1 MKKTSEKKKLLIL
14 IILII
19 LIIVGLQIFTKSRA
33 SKTQDITINFQD
45 NGGLLSN
52 ETSIAQATNEGE
64 SGVSLVLPEFA
75 NDKRVGKYIIIKK
88 DIITDSDSTL
98 ENITTENTTV
108 ENIKEES
115 ITAENTMVESSTV
128 ESVEMQP
135 GEKIYLTQEEI
146 EKSQIDLKVEYDI
159 IEIKEEKLYNKKL
172 IYSEGKNNLLTV
184 LGYMPVDT
192 NLEVIEADIT
202 NVQEEIYNNYGD
214 KEIIA
219 NYGVK
224 LISSEKEYDPSEYTQ
239 KLTIE
244 ISTDNNQIE
253 ILEVDSNKVQKVANA
268 KINKGIAS
276 FETEEIK
283 TYLILQSK
291 SEVMTIAE
299 ETGSDEA
306 STNDETTGNDAI
318 AVATVGGE
326 ETKLKID
333 DYEKDKNYYFGLNY
347 TENNSKENT
356 GKYTENNLKDVTINY
371 YGYDYNLTELKRP
384 EKYDVSLNAT
394 AQKTTKGNIT
404 TTQEGWGWNK
414 TTYYNRIDTITIT
427 VRGLNALRQQYPGFK
442 VDSTW
447 NFEAEIP
454 NDNFSKYYYQE
465 GTDNANNGVSVN
477 LENDIITVN
486 GSNSSNLL
494 SNEDT
499 CTFTFK
505 IAFRSTNRNSVN
517 NTDYTTLTTRTFK
530 TTIQIGDD
538 YTPYGT
544 ISDTEQQM
552 IISYRKCIPVDN
564 NGNISI
570 ELIDNPFAN
579 RALERGFNGWKTNDN
594 RYANSINT
602 NSNTFVQTLKTNIN
616 NIKDNSGEYV
626 INLYVDWVEANVLFV
641 SSYGR
646 SSNSGRTPSSPISNE
661 WTYINNKIN
670 SNIKTC
676 TKASNREVNII
687 VLMQGTLD
695 INGLTGPSTPYTL
708 TSLYDGK
715 NYGSTNTYLSAG
727 SSNAII
733 DSDLQ
738 LDYIYI
744 YSNVSYLSSRTST
757 DGTSSVEPCIY
768 GNMYNLRIGR
778 GIKSTNS
785 SNCSLAQ
792 IQGGY
797 YNHNSSEYKLVVESG
812 IYYTIQLY
820 RAGGGTGA
828 NTSTTAN
835 GTMVI
840 GNDIDRRDNNNE
852 NLKFYNRISSRT
864 NTSTNNPYTRNN
876 ADAIAI
882 NMNIKSGTI
891 GVDYFN
897 SASTSDS
904 SERNYAGV
912 YIGGHGQTGY
922 DKSDRYLLI
931 EGGNIANVIGGLN
944 VGSDDMYKTYMY
956 IKDGN
961 IINITGGAGYTHTYG
976 DRIIQVTGGCI
987 KYSISGG
994 SNGVAANSS
1003 SNNGQLTGNSLIYV
1017 GGDAHVGASYTTDT
1031 SGNKQITETD
1041 TNLVLYGVNAGSV
1054 CGGANG
1060 NENYAGQTDS
1070 SYIIIDKNATIHN
1083 NVFGGGNYG
1092 IIGSSQRRCYRKT
1105 NSYI

>member
-1 MKKTSEKKKLLIL
+1 MNKINKKKKIAIL

-19 LIIVGLQIFTKSRA
+19 LIIIGVRIFTKSVA
-33 SKTQDITINFQD
+33 SKNQEITVKVKD
-45 NGGLLSN
+45 DEGLLSDETFVTNATKEGEN
-52 ETSIAQATNEGE
+52 ET
-64 SGVSLVLPEFA
+64 SLVLPDFA
-75 NDKRVGKYIIIKK
+75 NDKKVKKYIIVKK
-88 DIITDSDSTL
+88 GVSTSKDTA
-98 ENITTENTTV
+98 NDTTSNDKVETV
-108 ENIKEES
+108 EMK
-115 ITAENTMVESSTV
+115 
-128 ESVEMQP
+128 P
-135 GEKIYLTQEEI
+135 GEKVYLTQEEI
-146 EKSQIDLKVEYDI
+146 ENSQIELNVEYDTI
-159 IEIKEEKLYNKKL
+159 DIDKQKLYNKKL
-172 IYSEGKNNLLTV
+172 TFLTDDGKDELV
-184 LGYMPVDT
+184 SISGYMPVET
-192 NLEVIEADIT
+192 KVEISEADIS
-202 NVQEEIYNNYGD
+202 NVEEEIVTNYPNR
-214 KEIIA
+214 EIVA
-219 NYGVK
+219 NYSIK
-224 LISSEKEYDPSEYTQ
+224 LTNDDSEYVPNKYGQ
-239 KLTIE
+239 KINVAIMIDE
-244 ISTDNNQIE
+244 KQKNE
-253 ILEVDSNKVQKVANA
+253 ILEVDDNKVQQIPNLTIEGNMAE
-268 KINKGIAS
+268 
-276 FETEEIK
+276 FEVEELNTYLILHAEEEIK
-283 TYLILQSK
+283 TYTTTDNTTDNAIDS
-291 SEVMTIAE
+291 SGNTIPI
-299 ETGSDEA
+299 G
-306 STNDETTGNDAI
+306 
-318 AVATVGGE
+318 VE
-326 ETKLKID
+326 ETKFKID
-333 DYEKDKNYYFGLNY
+333 DYEKDKNYYKGLNY

-356 GKYTENNLKDVTINY
+356 GKYTESNLKDVTINY
-371 YGYDYNLTELKRP
+371 YGYDYDLTEFTKP
-384 EKYDVSLNAT
+384 EEYDVSLNAT
-394 AQKTTKGNIT
+394 AQRTATGSIST
-404 TTQEGWGWNK
+404 SQTGWGWNK
-414 TTYYNRIDTITIT
+414 TTYYSRTDTVTIT
-427 VRGLNALRQQYPGFK
+427 VSGLNALKQQYPNFK
-442 VDSTW
+442 ADSTW
-447 NFEAEIP
+447 TLEAQIP
-454 NDNFSKYYYQE
+454 NNNFSNYYYAD
-465 GTDNANNGVSVN
+465 GTASANSGVSVSLGTN
-477 LENDIITVN
+477 TITVTGDDSSSLLTN
-486 GSNSSNLL
+486 G
-494 SNEDT
+494 DT

-505 IAFRSTNRNSVN
+505 VTFRTTNRNYIN
-517 NTDYTTLTTRTFK
+517 NTSFTTLTVNSFK
-530 TTIQIGDD
+530 TTVTVGD

-544 ISDTEQQM
+544 ISDTEKQM
-552 IISYRKCIPVDN
+552 ILSYRKCIPVDS
-564 NGNISI
+564 NGNISV
-570 ELIDNPFAN
+570 ELIDNPFMN
-579 RALERGFNGWKTNDN
+579 RPLERGFNGWKTNN
-594 RYANSINT
+594 SKYSSSINT
-602 NSNTFVQTLKTNIN
+602 NTNTFVQTLKTNVN
-616 NIKDNSGEYV
+616 NIKDSSGNYV
-626 INLYVDWVEANVLFV
+626 IDLYTDWAEANVIFV
-641 SSYGR
+641 SSTG
-646 SSNSGRTPSSPISNE
+646 SSTNSGKTPNSPINNN
-661 WTYINNKIN
+661 WTNINSKIN

-695 INGLTGPSTPYTL
+695 ASGLTGPNTAYTL
-708 TSLYDGK
+708 TSLYNGK

-757 DGTSSVEPCIY
+757 DGTSSVAPCIY

-797 YNHNSSEYKLVVESG
+797 YSNNSSEYKLVVESG
-812 IYYTIQLY
+812 IYHTVQLY

-864 NTSTNNPYTRNN
+864 NTSTNNPYTKNN

-994 SNGVAANSS
+994 SNGVAASS
-1003 SNNGQLTGNSLIYV
+1003 TSNNGQLTGNSLIYV
-1017 GGDAHVGASYTTDT
+1017 GGDAHIGASYTTDT
-1031 SGNKQITETD
+1031 IGNKQITETD

-1092 IIGSSQRRCYRKT
+1092 IIGSSQRRCYRKAD
-1105 NSYI
+1105 SYI

>member
-1 MKKTSEKKKLLIL
+1 MNKINKKKKIAIL

-19 LIIVGLQIFTKSRA
+19 LIIIGVRIFTKSVA
-33 SKTQDITINFQD
+33 SKNQEITVKVKD
-45 NGGLLSN
+45 DEGLLSDETFVTNATKEGEN
-52 ETSIAQATNEGE
+52 ET
-64 SGVSLVLPEFA
+64 SLVLPDFA
-75 NDKRVGKYIIIKK
+75 NDKKVKKYIIVKK
-88 DIITDSDSTL
+88 GVSTSKDTA
-98 ENITTENTTV
+98 NDTTSNDKVETV
-108 ENIKEES
+108 EMK
-115 ITAENTMVESSTV
+115 
-128 ESVEMQP
+128 P
-135 GEKIYLTQEEI
+135 GEKVYLTQEEI
-146 EKSQIDLKVEYDI
+146 ENSQIELNVEYDTI
-159 IEIKEEKLYNKKL
+159 DIDKQKLYNKKL
-172 IYSEGKNNLLTV
+172 TFLTDDGKDELV
-184 LGYMPVDT
+184 SISGYMPVET
-192 NLEVIEADIT
+192 KVEISEADIS
-202 NVQEEIYNNYGD
+202 NVEEEIVTNYPNR
-214 KEIIA
+214 EIVA
-219 NYGVK
+219 NYSIK
-224 LISSEKEYDPSEYTQ
+224 LTNDDSEYVPNKYGQ
-239 KLTIE
+239 KINVAIMIDE
-244 ISTDNNQIE
+244 KQKNE
-253 ILEVDSNKVQKVANA
+253 ILEVDDNKVQQIPNLTIEGNMAE
-268 KINKGIAS
+268 
-276 FETEEIK
+276 FEVEELNTYLILHAEQEIK
-283 TYLILQSK
+283 TYTTTDNTTDNAIDS
-291 SEVMTIAE
+291 SENTIPI
-299 ETGSDEA
+299 G
-306 STNDETTGNDAI
+306 
-318 AVATVGGE
+318 VE
-326 ETKLKID
+326 ETKFKID
-333 DYEKDKNYYFGLNY
+333 DYEKDKNYYKGLNY

-371 YGYDYNLTELKRP
+371 YGYDYDLTEFTKP
-384 EKYDVSLNAT
+384 EEYDISLNAT
-394 AQKTTKGNIT
+394 AQRTAKGSVST
-404 TTQEGWGWNK
+404 SQTGWGWNQ
-414 TTYYNRIDTITIT
+414 TTYYSRTDTVTIT
-427 VRGLNALRQQYPGFK
+427 VRGLNTLKQQYPNFK
-442 VDSTW
+442 TDSAW
-447 NFEAEIP
+447 VFVAQIP
-454 NDNFSKYYYQE
+454 NNNFSNYYYAD
-465 GTDNANNGVSVN
+465 GTASANSGVSVN
-477 LENDIITVN
+477 LGTNTITVT
-486 GSNSSNLL
+486 GDDSSNLL
-494 SNEDT
+494 TNGDT

-505 IAFRSTNRNSVN
+505 VTFRTTNRNYIN
-517 NTDYTTLTTRTFK
+517 NTSFTTLTVDSFK
-530 TTIQIGDD
+530 TTITVGD

-544 ISDTEQQM
+544 ISDTEKQM
-552 IISYRKCIPVDN
+552 ILSYRKCIPVDS
-564 NGNISI
+564 NGNISV
-570 ELIDNPFAN
+570 ELIDNPFMN
-579 RALERGFNGWKTNDN
+579 RPLERGFNGWKTNN
-594 RYANSINT
+594 SKYSSSINT
-602 NSNTFVQTLKTNIN
+602 NTNTFVQTLKTNVN
-616 NIKDNSGEYV
+616 NIKDSSGNYV
-626 INLYVDWVEANVLFV
+626 IDLYTDWAEANVIFV
-641 SSYGR
+641 SSTG
-646 SSNSGRTPSSPISNE
+646 SSTNSGKTPNSPINNN
-661 WTYINNKIN
+661 WTNINSKIN

-695 INGLTGPSTPYTL
+695 ASGLTGPNTAYTL
-708 TSLYDGK
+708 TSLYNGK

-757 DGTSSVEPCIY
+757 DGTSSVAPCIY

-797 YNHNSSEYKLVVESG
+797 YSNNSSEYKLVVESG
-812 IYYTIQLY
+812 IYHTVQLY

-864 NTSTNNPYTRNN
+864 NTSTNNPYTKNN

-994 SNGVAANSS
+994 SNGVAASS
-1003 SNNGQLTGNSLIYV
+1003 TSNNGQLTGNSLIYV
-1017 GGDAHVGASYTTDT
+1017 GGDAHIGASYTTDT
-1031 SGNKQITETD
+1031 IGNKQITETD

-1092 IIGSSQRRCYRKT
+1092 IIGSSQRRCYRKAD
-1105 NSYI
+1105 SYI

>member
-1 MKKTSEKKKLLIL
+1 MKRLSKKKNIAIWIVL

-19 LIIVGLQIFTKSRA
+19 IGLRVFTKSKA
-33 SKTQDITINFQD
+33 SKIETITANFKD
-45 NGGLLSN
+45 NSGILSD
-52 ETSIAQATNEGE
+52 EISEVLATNEGE
-64 SGVSLVLPEFA
+64 SGVSLILPDIVK
-75 NDKRVGKYIIIKK
+75 DKKISKYIVLKK
-88 DIITDSDSTL
+88 DIIND
-98 ENITTENTTV
+98 EN
-108 ENIKEES
+108 NINEETNE
-115 ITAENTMVESSTV
+115 TAI
-128 ESVEMQP
+128 EMRP
-135 GEKIYLTQEEI
+135 GDKIYLTQDEI
-146 EKSQIDLKVEYDI
+146 EKSQIILNIEYDTKD
-159 IEIKEEKLYNKKL
+159 IKEQKMYNKKL
-172 IYSEGKNNLLTV
+172 TQTSEDGKKELVTV
-184 LGYMPVDT
+184 SGYMPVDT
-192 NLEVIEADIT
+192 KLEVTQADISNIQDEVIT
-202 NVQEEIYNNYGD
+202 NYPNNDILENYN
-214 KEIIA
+214 I
-219 NYGVK
+219 
-224 LISSEKEYDPSEYTQ
+224 
-239 KLTIE
+239 KLTSE
-244 ISTDNNQIE
+244 ENEYNPNEYEQRLNISILIDGKKKNT
-253 ILEVDSNKVQKVANA
+253 ILEIEENKVQEIPNVIFEENVA
-268 KINKGIAS
+268 K
-276 FETEEIK
+276 FEVENLK
-283 TYLILQSK
+283 TYLVLQQNKKTEILSDDNTNEQVIADDSILEDK
-291 SEVMTIAE
+291 NDIATIA
-299 ETGSDEA
+299 
-306 STNDETTGNDAI
+306 
-318 AVATVGGE
+318 VGGE

-347 TENNSKENT
+347 TENNSKEST
-356 GKYTENNLKDVTINY
+356 GKYAENNLKDVTINY

-404 TTQEGWGWNK
+404 TTQEGWGWNQ

-454 NDNFSKYYYQE
+454 NNNFSKYYYQE
-465 GTDNANNGVSVN
+465 GTNNANNGVSVN

-486 GSNSSNLL
+486 GSDSSNLL

-517 NTDYTTLTTRTFK
+517 NTDYTTLTTRSFK

-641 SSYGR
+641 SSYGS

-757 DGTSSVEPCIY
+757 DGTSSVAPCIY

-812 IYYTIQLY
+812 IYHTIQLY

-994 SNGVAANSS
+994 SNGVAASS
-1003 SNNGQLTGNSLIYV
+1003 TSNNGQLTGNSLIYV
-1017 GGDAHVGASYTTDT
+1017 GGDAHIGASYTTDT
-1031 SGNKQITETD
+1031 IGNKQITETD

>member
-1 MKKTSEKKKLLIL
+1 MKKLSKKRKIVIL
-14 IILII
+14 IILTI
-19 LIIVGLQIFTKSRA
+19 LIIIGLRVFTKSRA
-33 SKTQDITINFQD
+33 SKTVEITAKFKD
-45 NGGLLSN
+45 ESRLLSD
-52 ETSIAQATNEGE
+52 EISTVMATNEGE
-64 SGVSLVLPEFA
+64 SGISLVLPDFA
-75 NDKRVGKYIIIKK
+75 NDKKVSKYMVTPKSI
-88 DIITDSDSTL
+88 
-98 ENITTENTTV
+98 EEENT
-108 ENIKEES
+108 EEQEKT
-115 ITAENTMVESSTV
+115 I
-128 ESVEMQP
+128 EMLP
-135 GEKIYLTQEEI
+135 GDKIYLTQEEI
-146 EKSQIDLKVEYDI
+146 EQAQVELNVEYDTLEVNEQI
-159 IEIKEEKLYNKKL
+159 LYNKKL
-172 IYSEGKNNLLTV
+172 TYSKENSEEEIVKAY
-184 LGYMPVDT
+184 GYMFADT
-192 NLEVIEADIT
+192 KIQVAEADIS
-202 NVQEEIYNNYGD
+202 NVTEEITTNYSDWKIGENYN
-214 KEIIA
+214 I
-219 NYGVK
+219 K
-224 LISSEKEYDPSEYTQ
+224 LITDEKEYVPSEFGQ
-239 KLTIE
+239 KL
-244 ISTDNNQIE
+244 NIE
-253 ILEVDSNKVQKVANA
+253 ILVDKKQEDLVLEVAENKIQEVPNVKNNENIVE
-268 KINKGIAS
+268 
-276 FETEEIK
+276 FETENLE
-283 TYLILQSK
+283 TYLILYATNKVAVYANETGTQAN
-291 SEVMTIAE
+291 ENIETIA
-299 ETGSDEA
+299 
-306 STNDETTGNDAI
+306 
-318 AVATVGGE
+318 VGGE
-326 ETKLKID
+326 ETKFKID
-333 DYEKDKNYYFGLNY
+333 DYEKDKNYYLGLNY

-356 GKYTENNLKDVTINY
+356 GKYTESNLKDVTINY
-371 YGYDYNLTELKRP
+371 YGYDYNLTEFTKP
-384 EKYDVSLNAT
+384 EEYDVSLNAT
-394 AQKTTKGNIT
+394 AQRT
-404 TTQEGWGWNK
+404 TTGSISTSQTGWGWNQ
-414 TTYYNRIDTITIT
+414 TTYYSRTDTVTIT
-427 VRGLNALRQQYPGFK
+427 VSGLNALKRQYPNFK
-442 VDSTW
+442 ADSTW
-447 NFEAEIP
+447 TLEAQIP
-454 NDNFSKYYYQE
+454 NNNFSNYYYAD
-465 GTDNANNGVSVN
+465 GTASANSGVNVSLGTN
-477 LENDIITVN
+477 TITVTGDDSSSLLTN
-486 GSNSSNLL
+486 G
-494 SNEDT
+494 DT
-499 CTFTFK
+499 CKFTFK
-505 IAFRSTNRNSVN
+505 VTFRTTNRNYIN
-517 NTDYTTLTTRTFK
+517 NTSFTTLTVNSFK
-530 TTIQIGDD
+530 TTVTVGD

-544 ISDTEQQM
+544 ISDTEQQTLV
-552 IISYRKCIPVDN
+552 SYRKCIPVDS
-564 NGNISI
+564 NGNISV
-570 ELIDNPFAN
+570 ELIDNPFMN
-579 RALERGFNGWKTNDN
+579 RPLERGFNGWKTN
-594 RYANSINT
+594 NSKYSSSISTNT
-602 NSNTFVQTLKTNIN
+602 NTFVQTLKTNVN
-616 NIKDNSGEYV
+616 NIKDSSGNYV
-626 INLYVDWVEANVLFV
+626 IDLYTDWAEANVIFV
-641 SSYGR
+641 SSAG
-646 SSNSGRTPSSPISNE
+646 SSTNSGKTPNSPINNN
-661 WTYINNKIN
+661 WTNINNKIN

-695 INGLTGPSTPYTL
+695 INGLTEPSTPYTL

-757 DGTSSVEPCIY
+757 DGTSSVAPCIY

-812 IYYTIQLY
+812 IYHTIQLY

-976 DRIIQVTGGCI
+976 DRIIQVTGGCV

-994 SNGVAANSS
+994 SNGVAASS
-1003 SNNGQLTGNSLIYV
+1003 TSNNGQLTGNSLIYV
-1017 GGDAHVGASYTTDT
+1017 GGDAHIGASYTTDT
-1031 SGNKQITETD
+1031 IGNKQITETD
-1041 TNLVLYGVNAGSV
+1041 TSLLLYGVNAGSV

-1060 NENYAGQTDS
+1060 NKDYAGQTDG
-1070 SYIIIDKNATIHN
+1070 SYIIIDGNAVIHN

-1092 IIGSSQRRCYRKT
+1092 IIGSSQRRFYRKAD
-1105 NSYI
+1105 SYI